1 MTRENEIPP
10 LDTVTLAREIRVEW
24 GNCDPLG
31 IIFYPTY
38 FHWIDASSQ
47 GLFREVGHD
56 MRSLKETFGLAGPV
70 IVDVGA
76 QFMRPITYGDVV
88 RAEAW
93 IGEWRPKTFRT
104 VHRFL
109 KDGELVCT
117 GHELRAWAMPD
128 ESRANGFKAEEIP
141 DTFKSLFDL

>member
-1 MTRENEIPP
+1 MTKENAIPP
-10 LDTVTLAREIRVEW
+10 VDTVTLVREITVEW

-47 GLFREVGHD
+47 ALFREVGHD
-56 MRSLKETFGLAGPV
+56 MRSLRETFGLAGPV

-76 QFMRPITYGDVV
+76 AFRRPVTFGDTV

-93 IGEWRPKTFRT
+93 VGEWRSKTFR
-104 VHRFL
+104 VDHRFL

-117 GHELRAWAMPD
+117 GHEVRAWAMTD
-128 ESRANGFKAEEIP
+128 ETSPSGFKAAEIP
-141 DTFKSLFDL
+141 ETFKSLFDI